1 MSPKPVRLT
10 IDSAWELWRDQ
21 QDGEAKDW
29 LIIHYSSL
37 VKFVAGRLAAGLPR
51 TVETNDLVSAGVF
64 GLMDAVARFS
74 PEVGVK
80 FETFAVPR
88 IRGAILDSLRA
99 LDWVPRTVRSN
110 TRAIEDA
117 ISTLEH
123 KLHRAPTEDEIAEQ
137 LGITLEELEK
147 QLSEAAAG
155 NVGPLDHVVLASDE
169 GAPHKAIEEDEL
181 REAMR
186 KLAQTG
192 VAVILVTH
200 HLPDIIPEIDR
211 VICLRNGKIFDDG
224 PKREMLTAERLSEL
238 FGMAVAVEERNGFY
252 HMW

>member
-186 KLAQTG
+186 DG
-192 VAVILVTH
+192 IRN
-200 HLPDIIPEIDR
+200 LPE
-211 VICLRNGKIFDDG
+211 
-224 PKREMLTAERLSEL
+224 RERTVMVLYYSEGLTLSEIGEVL
-238 FGMAVAVEERNGFY
+238 GVTEARTSQIHAKAVLQLRSRLRAVGLS
-252 HMW
+252 

>member
-10 IDSAWELWRDQ
+10 IDTAWELWRDQ

-51 TVETNDLVSAGVF
+51 SVETNDLVSAGVF
-64 GLMDAVARFS
+64 GLMDAVNRFS
-74 PEVGVK
+74 PEFGVK

-99 LDWVPRTVRSN
+99 LDWVPRTVRANS
-110 TRAIEDA
+110 RAIEDA
-117 ISTLEH
+117 ISKLEH
-123 KLHRAPTEDEIAEQ
+123 KLHRSPTEEEIAEQ
-137 LGITLEELEK
+137 LEISVEDLQK

-155 NVGPLDHVVLASDE
+155 NVGPLDHVVLTSDD
-169 GAPHKAIEEDEL
+169 GAPHKSVEEKEL

-186 KLAQTG
+186 DG
-192 VAVILVTH
+192 IRN
-200 HLPDIIPEIDR
+200 LPE
-211 VICLRNGKIFDDG
+211 
-224 PKREMLTAERLSEL
+224 RERTVMVLYYSEGLTLSEIGEVL
-238 FGMAVAVEERNGFY
+238 GVTEARTSQIHAKAVMQLRARLRSVGLS
-252 HMW
+252 